1 MFYCGETKDIK
12 ERLNLHNTGF
22 FKTAFTSKVND
33 WILKLEIPCKNRT
46 MARKIEAHIKRNGTR
61 AFKQRLINE
70 PDLVIYLIN
79 KYS

>member
-1 MFYCGETKDIK
+1 
-12 ERLNLHNTGF
+12 
-22 FKTAFTSKVND
+22 
-33 WILKLEIPCKNRT
+33 